1 MRMGYLTFLKSI
13 KSSNREK
20 DREKIEQSSPPLP
33 LSPSPPLPLSPSPH
47 HPNWLRCS
55 GAFLASTA
63 LTVTALGSYVVPT
76 QAAPLRENIAA
87 KIVTLQ
93 ASKKRW
99 ILVDL
104 NYQRLI
110 AWEGGNPIYAIVIST
125 GKNSTPTLPGVF
137 KIQSKVPTQRLRG
150 ADYDLPNV
158 PFIMYYQGNY
168 AIHGAYWHNSFG
180 TPISHGCVNVAV
192 NHARWLFNW
201 ASVGTP
207 VVITQ

>member
-1 MRMGYLTFLKSI
+1 
-13 KSSNREK
+13 
-20 DREKIEQSSPPLP
+20 
-33 LSPSPPLPLSPSPH
+33 
-47 HPNWLRCS
+47 
-55 GAFLASTA
+55 
-63 LTVTALGSYVVPT
+63 
-76 QAAPLRENIAA
+76 
-87 KIVTLQ
+87 
-93 ASKKRW
+93 
-99 ILVDL
+99 
-104 NYQRLI
+104 LI
-110 AWEGGNPIYAIVIST
+110 AWEGANPMYAIVIST